1 MQGYAF
7 RTEWLFWVFE
17 AIPMIFAIGAFCV
30 WHPSQYLPRSALL
43 SKKARAKEQLS
54 VEMATSTSTTRE
66 QMV

>member
-17 AIPMIFAIGAFCV
+17 TIPMIFAIGVFCV

-43 SKKARAKEQLS
+43 SKKAGEKKQLS
-54 VEMATSTSTTRE
+54 GEMTTSTPDSRE